1 MKARFAILAVLAL
14 VVAQAA
20 LAVPRTTAMFNA
32 HGVKLGWVEAGE
44 YPNAPA
50 RLQIYWHDNY
60 DAGTVDTNPRGTF
73 LVVQD
78 HHGHALGL
86 ARRERPGRWVIY
98 ESESPTYESGPSRH
112 RIGRALRRGPNRW
125 DVYEGRQFVG
135 FTGAGPY
142 GPQAAAAMLLVQ
154 SD

>member
-14 VVAQAA
+14 VVTQAAQAA
-20 LAVPRTTAMFNA
+20 PGDTAMFNTR
-32 HGVKLGWVEAGE
+32 GVKLGWVAAGE

-50 RLQIYWHDNY
+50 RLQIYWYDNH

-86 ARRERPGRWVIY
+86 ARRGRPGKWVIY
-98 ESESPTYESGPSRH
+98 KSLPPTYESEPTRH
-112 RIGRALRRGPNRW
+112 RIGHALRRGPNRW
-125 DVYEGRQFVG
+125 DVYEGRKFVG
-135 FTGAGPY
+135 YTGAGRY
-142 GPQAAAAMLLVQ
+142 GPQAAAAMLLVE